1 MVNFYEP
8 REPVVDEEELARI
21 RAERLRML
29 GGAAPQAPAPAPA
42 PMRVSELPLPVAPGG
57 QPDFRESMAN
67 LLDAQGNRVLNP
79 TPEALRPFAARL
91 SDQEMRETG
100 PAADAYSAQLAAY
113 QALPRNEALFAQVAA
128 PPPMTDEQ
136 LLAAPPGTMTV
147 QQEDD
152 LIARG
157 LLPPIGHYARGP
169 QRVGD
174 LPLTNDPFFTP
185 EQTMTSEQERAL
197 AARQRQPEQPPYFSE
212 AAQAP
217 SFAQN
222 EAVVAN
228 ATQGGQPERQTEPD
242 AGGNTYPDY
251 GTLRDELNREYRL
264 VQVGGT
270 LMVYD
275 PRRDEWTEFRPDDW
289 SIAGRRRAR
298 GG

>member
-21 RAERLRML
+21 RAERLRMN
-29 GGAAPQAPAPAPA
+29 APIPQATPAPAPT

-67 LLDAQGNRVLNP
+67 LLDPQGNRVLNP
-79 TPEALRPFAARL
+79 SPEALRPFAARL

-100 PAADAYSAQLAAY
+100 PATDAFSAALAAY
-113 QALPRNEALFAQVAA
+113 NALPRNEALFAQTAA

-157 LLPPIGHYARGP
+157 LLPRIEARTP

-174 LPLTNDPFFTP
+174 LPLTNDPFFNP
-185 EQTMTSEQERAL
+185 EATMTSDEERAL
-197 AARQRQPEQPPYFSE
+197 AASQQGQPYESE
-212 AAQAP
+212 AARAP
-217 SFAQN
+217 SVQDNDAIIARAL
-222 EAVVAN
+222 E
-228 ATQGGQPERQTEPD
+228 GGEPDGQTEPD
-242 AGGNTYPDY
+242 AGGNSYPEFR
-251 GTLRDELNREYRL
+251 GLRDPLGQEYRL
-264 VQVGGT
+264 VNLAGQW
-270 LMVYD
+270 MIYD
-275 PRRDEWTEFRPDDW
+275 PRRGEWAEFRREDW
-289 SIAGRRRAR
+289 TVAGQRAR
-298 GG
+298 RGG